1 MSRSIVHR
9 LPVWVIIGTQR
20 RNNST
25 ITQKI
30 KLTSSYFHHASSFP
44 LVHKTLSQ
52 SFDET
57 ATIYPDHECLVF
69 RGEQKRYTYKT
80 FKNEVDSIAASLLD
94 LGFKTNDRFAVW
106 LPNTSENA
114 VMSFVASKLGIIKV
128 YINPAYTE
136 RELEYCINKVGCK
149 GIMLSPSV
157 KSIDSLSTFR
167 RLIPELD
174 QHSSPNVE
182 LSVKA
187 VPTLKHVIFT
197 GERSPVSGAHSYM
210 DLFKH
215 GLQLSHDKR
224 IEKQAPIDPDSP
236 FAIFYTSGTTG
247 HPKAATL
254 TNFSAL
260 NIVRAQW
267 EHLGRFFTRLCVP
280 VPMFHIY
287 GEAVGVLNIAV
298 GKCQI
303 IFPDILP
310 NPVATMRA
318 IHEEKCTAMIGAT
331 IIYRDILTHPDKKKY
346 DLSSLIFGE
355 LGANPVHKD
364 FLRQIEEEFPIKRVS
379 QGYGMTEHSGRIA
392 SSMWA
397 GDEDPKRRHSSI
409 GRCMQGL
416 EIKVVN
422 QQGCTV
428 PIGEQGEVWVRGY
441 PVMNGY
447 YSDPEKTRETIT
459 PSGWLKTGDVAKM
472 DEDAYLYYITRQKE
486 VIIRGGANIYP
497 NEIEK
502 TIIEHPSV
510 AEAQVFSIPD
520 ERYGEEICAW
530 IKLKTD
536 APKCLVEDIKNF
548 LIDKLAFFKIPKH
561 IRFVNEFITTPTGKM
576 QKFKMSEVMTNELKH
591 MTN

>member
-416 EIKVVN
+416 EIKN
-422 QQGCTV
+422 
-428 PIGEQGEVWVRGY
+428 E
-441 PVMNGY
+441 M
-447 YSDPEKTRETIT
+447 
-459 PSGWLKTGDVAKM
+459 
-472 DEDAYLYYITRQKE
+472 
-486 VIIRGGANIYP
+486 IIRGGANIYP